1 MTMKTL
7 ATPLIAIALVVA
19 TEPTRAETIR
29 ESRPAAADGR
39 IELSAATGDFDVIGH
54 DAEEFVLEGR
64 LGDEVEE
71 LIIEGEASNWRIEL
85 EPVDGKVDWRS
96 GSRASELTLR
106 VPRGSDLELTTRSG
120 DLMARDLAGPD
131 LDIESVSG
139 DVALE
144 RIASA
149 AIEVQTVSGD
159 IEAEGISAK
168 TSEYQ
173 SVSGDMELR
182 GARGRIDIQTVSG
195 DVELEAGAVAD
206 FESESVSGD
215 LEADLSPEPGAPLK
229 VSSHSGDLELHLR
242 IDHTPR
248 IRAET
253 YSGSIDS
260 DFGESEEAG
269 FGAGET
275 LTVEGGADA
284 VEIEAETFSGSVT
297 IRRAD

>member
-1 MTMKTL
+1 MKTL

-29 ESRPAAADGR
+29 ESRPAAADAR
-39 IELSAATGDFDVIGH
+39 IELSANTGDFEVIGH
-54 DAEEFVLEGR
+54 DADEFVLEGR

-96 GSRASELTLR
+96 DFRASELTLR
-106 VPRGSDLELTTRSG
+106 VPRGSDIELTTRSG
-120 DLMARDLAGPD
+120 DLVVRDLAGPA

-139 DVALE
+139 DVELGH
-144 RIASA
+144 IASSS
-149 AIEVQTVSGD
+149 IEVQTVSGD
-159 IEAEGISAK
+159 IEAEGVTAGASD
-168 TSEYQ
+168 YQ
-173 SVSGDMELR
+173 SVSGDMDLR

-195 DVELEAGAVAD
+195 DVELEASAVAE

-215 LEADLSPEPGAPLK
+215 LEADLAPETGAPLK
-229 VSSHSGDLELHLR
+229 ISSHSGDLELHLR
-242 IDHTPR
+242 VDRTPR

-253 YSGSIDS
+253 YSGNIDS